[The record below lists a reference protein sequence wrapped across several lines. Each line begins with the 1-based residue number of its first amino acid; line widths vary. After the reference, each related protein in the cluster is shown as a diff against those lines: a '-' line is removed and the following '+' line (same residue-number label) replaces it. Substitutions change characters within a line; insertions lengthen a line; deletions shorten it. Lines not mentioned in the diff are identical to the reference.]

1 MVLAR
6 AELAFQKE
14 EKITPKIVRFVYK
27 QAWLFFCSLL
37 PPAENVSVS
46 NLISSLLLFRPAV
59 GNQMEII
66 V

>member
-6 AELAFQKE
+6 AKIAFQRE
-14 EKITPKIVRFVYK
+14 EKITPPKLSLSTSKLGF
-27 QAWLFFCSLL
+27 FFCSLL